1 MNNLLRALIVLV
13 TINIVVTA
21 WATNREFTIAVGE
34 EECQVLGTNFVRSF
48 LKDIK

>member
-13 TINIVVTA
+13 VINIGLTV
-21 WATNREFTIAVGE
+21 WASNRDLQIQSGE

-48 LKDIK
+48 LKDVE